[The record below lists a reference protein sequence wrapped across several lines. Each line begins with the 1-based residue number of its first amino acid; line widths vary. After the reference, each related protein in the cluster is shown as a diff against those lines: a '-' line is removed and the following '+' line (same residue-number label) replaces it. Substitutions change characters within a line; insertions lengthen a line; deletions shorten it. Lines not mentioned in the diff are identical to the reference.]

1 MRPNPQKLHAKVLDH
16 DNGCYTVTYKP
27 KVSGHLECAC
37 KCSPRRPPHS
47 PQVTYKPEVSGQLE
61 ISISCDG
68 IAISGSPFTADAVT
82 LTSQPLHSPFTA
94 PSQPPHS
101 RCGDTQGPDAHP
113 LSASMHVLTTAPASP
128 HR

>member
-27 KVSGHLECAC
+27 EVSGHLECAC

-94 PSQPPHS
+94 PSQPLHG

-113 LSASMHVLTTAPASP
+113 FSAIMLVLTTAPAPP

>member
-1 MRPNPQKLHAKVLDH
+1 VRGVRPNPQKLHAKVLDH

-94 PSQPPHS
+94 PSQLPPQPM
-101 RCGDTQGPDAHP
+101 R
-113 LSASMHVLTTAPASP
+113 
-128 HR
+128 

>member
-1 MRPNPQKLHAKVLDH
+1 MPVPQVRGVRPNPQKLHAKVLDH
-16 DNGCYTVTYKP
+16 DNGCYT
-27 KVSGHLECAC
+27 
-37 KCSPRRPPHS
+37 
-47 PQVTYKPEVSGQLE
+47 VTYKPEVSGQLE

-94 PSQPPHS
+94 PSQPLHS
-101 RCGDTQGPDAHP
+101 RCSDTQGPDAHP
-113 LSASMHVLTTAPASP
+113 LSASMHVLTTAPVSP